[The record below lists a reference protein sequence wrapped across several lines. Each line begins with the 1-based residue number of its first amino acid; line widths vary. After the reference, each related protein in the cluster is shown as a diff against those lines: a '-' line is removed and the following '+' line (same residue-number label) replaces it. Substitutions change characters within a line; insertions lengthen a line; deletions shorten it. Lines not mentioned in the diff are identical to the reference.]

1 MPPPQQDKD
10 VTRDYRVLKLRLTDV
25 KKTECQAVI
34 SNNSCKTQVL
44 DGTAMFLPS
53 LEGRGSKGVGD
64 NHYSSSGT
72 MCHLLPHRGEGIKEI
87 LKHGGQS
94 DVQDDENNFLKRTY
108 SHIHLFTYSHR
119 KRPAFTLAEILITL
133 GIIGVV
139 AAMTIPSLIA
149 DYQKKRTVTQL
160 KATYSIIAQTLEK
173 AKVDYGTDY
182 SLWQGSSY
190 TIDDFNFLYSTYF
203 APYIETFDAH
213 RGKICD
219 YYRCASTYKTLKGTD
234 MYQHD
239 WSGSFYLKNG
249 SFIHIH
255 PYHCGIGQYSDALY
269 IDVNGPEHGP
279 NILGKDV
286 FDFMLTIGRKNSQ
299 KNGIFTTPCD
309 GYTRDELL
317 QKCSKDY
324 DGAMCNTTGSISCC
338 STLIMQDGWEIKD
351 NYPF

>member
-1 MPPPQQDKD
+1 
-10 VTRDYRVLKLRLTDV
+10 
-25 KKTECQAVI
+25 
-34 SNNSCKTQVL
+34 
-44 DGTAMFLPS
+44 MFLPS

-87 LKHGGQS
+87 LKHRGQS

>member
-1 MPPPQQDKD
+1 M
-10 VTRDYRVLKLRLTDV
+10 
-25 KKTECQAVI
+25 
-34 SNNSCKTQVL
+34 S

-87 LKHGGQS
+87 LKR
-94 DVQDDENNFLKRTY
+94 VQDDMNPLPRGREAEKLSSRFTFHHLLKRTY
-108 SHIHLFTYSHR
+108 
-119 KRPAFTLAEILITL
+119 RPNVLTSYRPKECAFTLAEVLITL